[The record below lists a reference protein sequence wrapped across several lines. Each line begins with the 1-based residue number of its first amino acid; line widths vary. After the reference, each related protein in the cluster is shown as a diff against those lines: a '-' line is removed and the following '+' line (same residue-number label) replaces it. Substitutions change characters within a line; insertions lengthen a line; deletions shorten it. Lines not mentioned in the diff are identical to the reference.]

1 MLKIGNMHSLLPYIF
16 NSAWFLD
23 NNSVQGFLPLIKN
36 IYKGEI
42 PNLDYSAERI
52 KHRAYVISSE
62 SGNSF
67 GYEKTSPKKASKANS
82 IAVIP
87 IMGVITLHDQTCG
100 PEGMLTKAQY
110 LQDAGQN
117 KSVDSVILCIDSPG
131 GEAHAMFSLSNAIA
145 DFKKNYDKP
154 IIAHVGAMAASAA
167 YGIAACCD
175 KIICSDTHSVVG
187 SIGTYITVID
197 QKKSLEAE
205 GIFINEIYAEDSTN
219 KNIEW
224 REAISGNEKP
234 MKNMLKAYNDRFI
247 SIVKNGRPE
256 AKKTDKGDPFTGA
269 TIFAADAIDMNLIDD
284 IGNITVAIKHC
295 MQSNSTNYSQTNNTM
310 NIPFQKA
317 WASIAAFFSD
327 KNEGEPLTEA
337 EVVKL
342 NTELG
347 NQKTTIT
354 DLTSQISEK
363 NTEIAN
369 LTQQLTEAKTGSDA
383 LQSALTETEVKLTA
397 ANAVL
402 AKRPGTSAT
411 TPEAEVEKIEI
422 DQDVNLDE
430 INQVAKQYR

>member
-16 NSAWFLD
+16 NSCWFLD
-23 NNSVQGFLPLIKN
+23 NNSVQGFLPLVKN
-36 IYKGEI
+36 IYKGEFLNI
-42 PNLDYSAERI
+42 DYSEERS
-52 KHRAYVISSE
+52 KNRAYVVSSDFAQANE
-62 SGNSF
+62 ERITPS
-67 GYEKTSPKKASKANS
+67 KASKANS

-87 IMGVITLHDQTCG
+87 IMGVITLHDQNCG

-110 LQDAGQN
+110 LEDAGRN
-117 KSVDSVILCIDSPG
+117 PNINSVILLIDSPG

-154 IIAHVGAMAASAA
+154 IVAHVGAMAASAA
-167 YGIAACCD
+167 FGIASCCD
-175 KIICSDTHSVVG
+175 KIVCSDSHTVVG
-187 SIGTYITVID
+187 SIGSYITVVD

-224 REAISGNEKP
+224 RQAIAGNEKP

-256 AKKTDKGDPFTGA
+256 ATKTDKTDPFSGA
-269 TIFAADAIDMNLIDD
+269 TIFASDAIEMKLIDE
-284 IGNITVAIKHC
+284 IGNINVAVKYC
-295 MQSNSTNYSQTNNTM
+295 MQSNSTYYSQTNTTM
-310 NIPFQKA
+310 KVPFQKA
-317 WASIAAFFSD
+317 WAFIAAIFSM
-327 KNEGEPLTEA
+327 KAEGEEITEA
-337 EVVKL
+337 EMVQL

-347 NQKTTIT
+347 TRQNKI
-354 DLTSQISEK
+354 DSLSGQISEK
-363 NTEIAN
+363 DTEIAN
-369 LTQQLTEAKTGSDA
+369 LTQQLAEAKTGSDA

-397 ANAVL
+397 ANAAL

-411 TPEAEVEKIEI
+411 VPEAEVEKIEI

>member
-1 MLKIGNMHSLLPYIF
+1 MHSLVPYIF

-42 PNLDYSAERI
+42 PNLDYSEERT
-52 KHRAYVISSE
+52 KHRAYVISSDL
-62 SGNSF
+62 SQAF
-67 GYEKTSPKKASKANS
+67 GDEKTSPKKASKANS

-87 IMGVITLHDQTCG
+87 IMGVITLHDQACG

-110 LQDAGQN
+110 LKDAGQN
-117 KSVDSVILCIDSPG
+117 QSVDSVILCIDSPG

-175 KIICSDTHSVVG
+175 KIICSDSHSVVG

-295 MQSNSTNYSQTNNTM
+295 MQSNSTNYSQTHTEMKITFKNSW
-310 NIPFQKA
+310 PFIQAMFPEK
-317 WASIAAFFSD
+317 
-327 KNEGEPLTEA
+327 KEGDDVTEA
-337 EVVKL
+337 DVEQMNNKL
-342 NTELG
+342 ASSES
-347 NQKTTIT
+347 TIET
-354 DLTSQISEK
+354 LTGQISTK
-363 NTEIAN
+363 DTEIAN
-369 LTQQLTEAKTGSDA
+369 LTQQLTEAKTGSDT
-383 LQSALTETEVKLTA
+383 LQAALTETETRLEA
-397 ANAVL
+397 ANAEL
-402 AKRPGTSAT
+402 ATRPGTAAT
-411 TPEAEVEKIEI
+411 TANVENEKIETN
-422 DQDVNLDE
+422 QNVVFDE
-430 INQVAKQYR
+430 INEEAKKYM